1 MKRIDT
7 DFYSK
12 ELKCS
17 AWLYLP
23 DGIEKPPVV
32 VMAHGFAGQKDFM
45 LQPYAEYFAGK
56 GMACFVFDYRN
67 FGGRRG

>member
-1 MKRIDT
+1 MNRLDL

-23 DGIEKPPVV
+23 DGVEKPPVV
-32 VMAHGFAGQKDFM
+32 VMMAHGM
-45 LQPYAEYFAGK
+45 
-56 GMACFVFDYRN
+56 
-67 FGGRRG
+67 